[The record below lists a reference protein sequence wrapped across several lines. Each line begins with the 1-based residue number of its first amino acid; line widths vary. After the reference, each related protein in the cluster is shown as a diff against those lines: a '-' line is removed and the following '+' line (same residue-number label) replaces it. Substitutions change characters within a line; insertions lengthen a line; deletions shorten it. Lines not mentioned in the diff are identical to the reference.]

1 MSDLLRHRRGLHRRL
16 RVLADGE
23 RTMVLHQHRRRLR
36 ILPERLDHAL
46 ADRLGTDQT
55 ERPHRNRTSELV
67 AHHRQTARNVLA
79 RRRPRRRVRRMRV
92 HHAVH
97 VRHVTVDVRVRSSIR
112 AGRLRAVHHVAVQVA
127 HHHARRGQV
136 LVTQARRLDHHQ
148 IRSAQTLR
156 HVASRPHHQVPLDQL
171 LVQGRHDLTHLL
183 DLRTHLGTIIS
194 QSSHNHF
201 LSN

>member
-55 ERPHRNRTSELV
+55 ERTHRNRTAELV
-67 AHHRQTARNVLA
+67 AHHRQTARNVLP
-79 RRRPRRRVRRMRV
+79 RRRPRRRIRRMRM

-97 VRHVTVDVRVRSSIR
+97 VRHMTVDVRMRRRIGGRS
-112 AGRLRAVHHVAVQVA
+112 LRTVHHVAVQIA
-127 HHHARRGQV
+127 HHHARRRQV

-148 IRSAQTLR
+148 IRRMQTLR

-171 LVQGRHDLTHLL
+171 LVQGRHDLAHLL
-183 DLRTHLGTIIS
+183 DLGTNLRTIIS